1 MSRFLTA
8 RDRLLLNRIVASL
21 PEGSPGKKLAIVEK
35 PENHPQIKELIR
47 NLEKVPGISDVSVV
61 DTWNDGYVRLYV
73 YMRTGEPLYLQYRSN
88 RWDNFNT
95 IPNYQKISLAVR
107 AVVRRSGV
115 VVEGLTGPSK
125 VYEIQDPYAI
135 KRPGDPPPLSGYDD
149 YKFDLQVYV
158 PLDAL

>member
-1 MSRFLTA
+1 MTHSLTA

-21 PEGSPGKKLAIVEK
+21 PAGSPGKRLATVEK
-35 PENHPQIKELIR
+35 PENHPQIKELIH
-47 NLEKVPGISDVSVV
+47 NLERVPGISDVSVV

-73 YMRTGEPLYLQYRSN
+73 NMKTGDPVYLNYRAN
-88 RWDNFNT
+88 RFDSFYT
-95 IPNYQKISLAVR
+95 IPNYQKISQAVR

-125 VYEIQDPYAI
+125 VYQIRDPYEI
-135 KRPGDPPPLSGYDD
+135 KRPGDPPPLSGFDD

-158 PLDAL
+158 SLDAL